1 MVTKNRADKEKNQK
15 ETEQPLNVDAVAPQA
30 SAAFES
36 PDVSKKD
43 IENKLRKELESTQQ
57 QLKDAM
63 ASLKKAQEN
72 ELLVR
77 ADVDNYR
84 KRMEQEV
91 QRSKSFIAQQIVE
104 SMLPVIDSLEAA
116 LDAAQGNDSVESGL
130 KMTVKLFYDALE
142 KYDVKVVMTDGA
154 VFDPKCHEAMTAIEK
169 EGVDSGQIIQVIQK
183 GFWLKDRL
191 LRPARV
197 IIAK

>member
-1 MVTKNRADKEKNQK
+1 MVTKNGAEKEKNQK
-15 ETEQPLNVDAVAPQA
+15 KTDEPLNADAVAPEA

-36 PDVSKKD
+36 PEASKDV
-43 IENKLRKELESTQQ
+43 ENKLLKELEGTQQ

-63 ASLKKAQEN
+63 ASLKQAQEN

-91 QRSKSFIAQQIVE
+91 QRSKTFIAQQIVE
-104 SMLPVIDSLEAA
+104 SMLPVVDSLEAA

-142 KYDVKVVMTDGA
+142 KYDVKVVNTDSVA
-154 VFDPKCHEAMTAIEK
+154 FDPKSHEAMTAIEK
-169 EGVDSGQIIQVIQK
+169 DGVESGQIIQVIQK

>member
-1 MVTKNRADKEKNQK
+1 MVTKNRAEKEKNQK
-15 ETEQPLNVDAVAPQA
+15 KTDEPLNADAVAPEA

-36 PDVSKKD
+36 PEASKDV
-43 IENKLRKELESTQQ
+43 ENKLLKELEGTQQ

-63 ASLKKAQEN
+63 ASLKQAQEN

-91 QRSKSFIAQQIVE
+91 QRSKTFIAQQIVE
-104 SMLPVIDSLEAA
+104 SMLPVVDSLEAA

-142 KYDVKVVMTDGA
+142 KYDVKVVTTDSVA
-154 VFDPKCHEAMTAIEK
+154 FDPKCHEAMTAIEK
-169 EGVDSGQIIQVIQK
+169 DGVESGQIIQVIQK